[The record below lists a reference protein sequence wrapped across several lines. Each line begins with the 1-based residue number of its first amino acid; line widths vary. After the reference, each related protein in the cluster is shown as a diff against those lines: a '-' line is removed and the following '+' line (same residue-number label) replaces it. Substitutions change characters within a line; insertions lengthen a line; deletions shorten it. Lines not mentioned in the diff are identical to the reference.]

1 MNKLNVDN
9 PETADENIT
18 PEESSPIAA
27 INLREEKILEL
38 SDRMLEKISFAIDEL
53 SLCQSK
59 EKERV
64 KEVEY
69 DEESKKVVR
78 ETNFEK
84 EKCEISESLID
95 TAALKQLVS
104 TLKDIKDIHLGICSS
119 KDVGEDDETGVIVIS
134 PVDEI
139 FSDEAGDDE

>member
-1 MNKLNVDN
+1 MNNLNAEN
-9 PETADENIT
+9 PQMPDENIDSGDA
-18 PEESSPIAA
+18 SSSDPVS
-27 INLREEKILEL
+27 LREEKILEL
-38 SDRMLEKISFAIDEL
+38 SDRMLEKISYAIDEL

-78 ETNFEK
+78 ETNVEK
-84 EKCEISESLID
+84 ERCEISESLID

-119 KDVGEDDETGVIVIS
+119 KEEDDDETGVIVIS
-134 PVDEI
+134 PVDEN
-139 FSDEAGDDE
+139 FSGEDGEEE